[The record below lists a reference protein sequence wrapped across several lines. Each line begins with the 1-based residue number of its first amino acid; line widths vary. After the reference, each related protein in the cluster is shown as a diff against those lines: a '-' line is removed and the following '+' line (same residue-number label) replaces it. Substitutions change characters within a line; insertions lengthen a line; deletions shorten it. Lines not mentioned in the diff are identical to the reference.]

1 MCETMTVLMGA
12 GGAAGIPKSL
22 FDLVLPMTYAIAA
35 ERGEAVMG
43 SLHCTGL
50 FAIGLI
56 LFVIT
61 LGINIAAEIISRRY
75 RLKLGLGR

>member
-1 MCETMTVLMGA
+1 M
-12 GGAAGIPKSL
+12 
-22 FDLVLPMTYAIAA
+22 
-35 ERGEAVMG
+35 GEAVMG
-43 SLHCTGL
+43 SLHFSAL